1 MPDQCPPRCRPSHHT
16 PNRRAFI
23 TATAPPPSSIPL
35 GFCTTRG
42 KKMQMME
49 LYAFL
54 GHVGSTSLVQVGLA
68 TGGLTAWGSP
78 TIRDEPPGGL
88 LRQDKL
94 TIPRVKGA
102 ECYGRGAI
110 PVIW

>member
-1 MPDQCPPRCRPSHHT
+1 MGIAC
-16 PNRRAFI
+16 
-23 TATAPPPSSIPL
+23 
-35 GFCTTRG
+35 
-42 KKMQMME
+42 
-49 LYAFL
+49 
-54 GHVGSTSLVQVGLA
+54 VQVGLA

-110 PVIW
+110 PVIWNCNYGDAGNKKADRWAYIARFILEWSA

>member
-23 TATAPPPSSIPL
+23 TAMAPPPSSIPL

-54 GHVGSTSLVQVGLA
+54 GHVGSTSLFSL
-68 TGGLTAWGSP
+68 
-78 TIRDEPPGGL
+78 
-88 LRQDKL
+88 
-94 TIPRVKGA
+94 
-102 ECYGRGAI
+102 
-110 PVIW
+110 